1 MKQSVQILLFIALLV
16 PLLAGAR
23 EETME
28 ERKQRITRK
37 YLRERAEITYSEMA
51 VPDVEA
57 ENTEVLASEIY
68 KQPQVDLQ
76 RQEGG
81 IAMPRPPVR
90 RPTPRVENSN
100 WLLAESPEIED
111 PYADPFAVNDASSES
126 AKKSDW
132 TSWGRDRSSSTYN
145 DQQAES
151 RFNRRTDY
159 ESASQSF
166 FNPRDPRSSTTERFS
181 SGFQQE
187 GSSFLNRSQY
197 GQQQESSLF
206 YSSERLDLSREKTSK
221 TTFTRNRL
229 QSPYQQEAQ
238 SRSGQSI
245 FSSGTPFQSEGY
257 TPYKSSFQIQQEQR
271 KQEWGE
277 SSMVQPEFQKLNT
290 YQQWKEKKP
299 VKYDPTSDDA
309 FIQEMMPKTRR

>member
-1 MKQSVQILLFIALLV
+1 MKQSVQILLLIAVLL
-16 PLLAGAR
+16 PALSRAR

-57 ENTEVLASEIY
+57 ENSEVLASEIY

-81 IAMPRPPVR
+81 AAIPRPPMR
-90 RPTPRVENSN
+90 RPVPRVENSN
-100 WLLAESPEIED
+100 WLLAETPEIED
-111 PYADPFAVNDASSES
+111 PYADPFAVQDANSES

-132 TSWGRDRSSSTYN
+132 TSWGRDRSSSFYN
-145 DQQAES
+145 DQQTER

-159 ESASQSF
+159 ESTSQSF
-166 FNPRDPRSSTTERFS
+166 FNPRDPRSATTERFS

-187 GSSFLNRSQY
+187 GSGFLNRSQY
-197 GQQQESSLF
+197 GQQQESPLL

-238 SRSGQSI
+238 SRSEPSVFGLGAPSK
-245 FSSGTPFQSEGY
+245 TEGY

-271 KQEWGE
+271 QQEWGG
-277 SSMVQPEFQKLNT
+277 SSRVQPEFQKLNT